1 MSQITTKTH
10 IMQELRIKLYNEIEA
25 LELQLRNE
33 NNVNQY
39 GFSSSPIRTQIQDLE
54 TKISETWTN

>member
-1 MSQITTKTH
+1 
-10 IMQELRIKLYNEIEA
+10 MQELRIKLYNEIEA